1 MKVFYFIMHDYR
13 TISSLTN
20 SFEITALDSNTS
32 YTAWVKVDSV
42 DYGASDW
49 SDSINF
55 VTNEL
60 LVDNMEMIDQ
70 LKYIYVRY
78 LIQLIIM
85 QG

>member
-1 MKVFYFIMHDYR
+1 MHDYR

-42 DYGASDW
+42 DYGASEW

-70 LKYIYVRY
+70 LKYIYVRHF
-78 LIQLIIM
+78 IQLITM
-85 QG
+85 QV

>member
-1 MKVFYFIMHDYR
+1 MHDYR

>member
-1 MKVFYFIMHDYR
+1 MHDYR

-20 SFEITALDSNTS
+20 SYEITALDSNTS

>member
-1 MKVFYFIMHDYR
+1 MHDYR

-70 LKYIYVRY
+70 LKHIYVRY
-78 LIQLIIM
+78 FIQLIIIM

>member
-1 MKVFYFIMHDYR
+1 MHDYR

-20 SFEITALDSNTS
+20 SFEITALDSSTS

-60 LVDNMEMIDQ
+60 LVNNMEMIDQ

-78 LIQLIIM
+78 FIQL
-85 QG
+85 QGC

>member
-1 MKVFYFIMHDYR
+1 MHDYR

-20 SFEITALDSNTS
+20 SFEITALDSSTS

-49 SDSINF
+49 SDSMNF

>member
-1 MKVFYFIMHDYR
+1 MYDYR

-42 DYGASDW
+42 DYGASEW

-55 VTNEL
+55 LTNEL

-70 LKYIYVRY
+70 LKYTYVRHF
-78 LIQLIIM
+78 I
-85 QG
+85 

>member
-1 MKVFYFIMHDYR
+1 MHDYR

-60 LVDNMEMIDQ
+60 LVDNKEIIDQ
-70 LKYIYVRY
+70 LKHIYVRY
-78 LIQLIIM
+78 FIQLIIIM

>member
-1 MKVFYFIMHDYR
+1 MHDYR

-70 LKYIYVRY
+70 LKYTYVRY
-78 LIQLIIM
+78 FIQLITM

>member
-1 MKVFYFIMHDYR
+1 MHDYR

-70 LKYIYVRY
+70 LKYTYV
-78 LIQLIIM
+78 
-85 QG
+85 

>member
-1 MKVFYFIMHDYR
+1 MHNYR

-60 LVDNMEMIDQ
+60 LVNNMEMIDQ

-78 LIQLIIM
+78 FIQL
-85 QG
+85 QGC

>member
-1 MKVFYFIMHDYR
+1 MHDYR

-49 SDSINF
+49 SDSMNF